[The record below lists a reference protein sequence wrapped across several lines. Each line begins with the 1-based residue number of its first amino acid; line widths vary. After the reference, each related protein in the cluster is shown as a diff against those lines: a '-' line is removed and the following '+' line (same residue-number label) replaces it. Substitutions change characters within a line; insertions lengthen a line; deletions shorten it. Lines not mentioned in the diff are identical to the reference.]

1 MCCKKKHYLTRVSYG
16 NAFMTMCEAVTVV
29 PILHYLCV
37 RIHKCCINP
46 TQSQDKESRT
56 VTVILRGGAPEFN
69 PATRT

>member
-1 MCCKKKHYLTRVSYG
+1 
-16 NAFMTMCEAVTVV
+16 MTMCEAVTVV

-56 VTVILRGGAPEFN
+56 VTVTLRGGAPEFN